1 MRKIISILSFMV
13 CLLVPELAF
22 SMETVVE
29 TTGPQELSSLK
40 TGIERSV
47 ITRCIA
53 RGIALEKY
61 QKLTISIS
69 KLGDVISYDAL
80 LDTKPERAFHRDLK
94 DIGALSA
101 TIDEMIGVIFTETGK
116 TQAIPVPP
124 AKSTTGQ
131 DSVPKIKLPF
141 VATSIAAIGEKIF
154 VSDTKTLYELK
165 GEKTTPLW
173 KTPGNNEILRIYPY
187 GDSIIVL
194 AKIINECRS
203 FRIQGTEMKERWDS
217 AVVPLGSGL
226 VSTSLR
232 FDKVLGNSPYIWTA
246 AKQLTGSSP
255 QVPEDFDILSA
266 QSVQDKTSPEGY
278 KIISFNPDTKLV
290 VSNGKSVLWT
300 DDTISGITPQFIEN
314 ELDTRNFGESE
325 PPAYYYL
332 RPRIVVLGERIVT
345 FRNSQ
350 GMARVV
356 SGLNLSEFSQVL
368 VYTPSGNDFTKE
380 EPATFPESYCTDI
393 ALAHEKIAVL
403 IVKDKGTYVQ
413 FLGL

>member
-53 RGIALEKY
+53 KGIALDKY

-116 TQAIPVPP
+116 TQAVPVPP
-124 AKSTTGQ
+124 AKSTAGQ

-173 KTPGNNEILRIYPY
+173 KAPGNNEILRIYPY

-217 AVVPLGSGL
+217 AVVPLGAGL

-255 QVPEDFDILSA
+255 QVPEKFDILSA

-290 VSNGKSVLWT
+290 INNGKSVLWT

-314 ELDTRNFGESE
+314 EIETRNFGESE

-350 GMARVV
+350 GMTRVV